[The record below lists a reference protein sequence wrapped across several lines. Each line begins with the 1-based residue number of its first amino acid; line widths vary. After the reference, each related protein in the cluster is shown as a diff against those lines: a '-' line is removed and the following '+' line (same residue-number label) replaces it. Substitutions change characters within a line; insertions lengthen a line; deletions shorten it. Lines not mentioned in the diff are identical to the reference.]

1 MVLIIVLV
9 FMILV
14 YLVKKSSNSELIK
27 ENCKTPNDKANVV
40 NARKVYNN
48 TTTSKVLLIASFVAL
63 IFAILLKFTSLE
75 YAIRDYISSDIVEE
89 KDFSYLIF
97 VAPAYIF
104 VSRLIINEVKLG
116 DFLYKFF
123 EVKEPELEEN
133 LIKTI
138 LFKKP
143 KETTPNPA
151 PNNPEPT
158 PTPTV
163 EVKTEEKPPE
173 VKTEELP
180 KTNPEENKPE
190 IKEEKKETPNEE
202 SLELPNEKK

>member
-1 MVLIIVLV
+1 MVLILVLV

-14 YLVKKSSNSELIK
+14 YLVKKSSNSEVIR

-48 TTTSKVLLIASFVAL
+48 TNTSKVLLIASIAAL
-63 IFAILLKFTSLE
+63 IFVILLKFTSLE
-75 YAIRDYISSDIVEE
+75 YVIRDYISSDFVEE
-89 KDFSYLIF
+89 KEFSYLIF

-123 EVKEPELEEN
+123 KVKEPELEEN

-143 KETTPNPA
+143 AQKPSETTVS
-151 PNNPEPT
+151 NPETPPT
-158 PTPTV
+158 PLE
-163 EVKTEEKPPE
+163 EVKKEETELPKKNPEETKEEPKPE
-173 VKTEELP
+173 VKE
-180 KTNPEENKPE
+180 
-190 IKEEKKETPNEE
+190 EEKKETPNEE
-202 SLELPNEKK
+202 SLELPEEKK

>member
-1 MVLIIVLV
+1 MVLILVLV

-14 YLVKKSSNSELIK
+14 YLVKKSSNSEVIR

-48 TTTSKVLLIASFVAL
+48 TNTSKVLLIASIAAL
-63 IFAILLKFTSLE
+63 IFVILLKFTSLE
-75 YAIRDYISSDIVEE
+75 YVIRDYISSDFVEE
-89 KDFSYLIF
+89 KEFSYLIF

-123 EVKEPELEEN
+123 KVKEPELEEN

-143 KETTPNPA
+143 AQKPSETTVS
-151 PNNPEPT
+151 NPETPPT
-158 PTPTV
+158 HPE
-163 EVKTEEKPPE
+163 EVKKEETELPKENPEEAKEEPKPE
-173 VKTEELP
+173 VKE
-180 KTNPEENKPE
+180 
-190 IKEEKKETPNEE
+190 EEKKETPNEE
-202 SLELPNEKK
+202 SLELPEEKK